1 MRHPLPGLAVLAA
14 LAALAT
20 ACTGDKYT
28 VYAPREVEVGQTFRI
43 QVYDACHRGNA
54 FAPMGSGDLTC
65 VKDEVDIKGVR
76 IEPRDR
82 LRVVRFVSNNST
94 QAAVELRALRPGEV
108 RVSVRGHLGWGEHTD
123 TVTLRVV
130 DGK

>member
-1 MRHPLPGLAVLAA
+1 MRHLLPGLAV

-28 VYAPREVEVGQTFRI
+28 VYAPREVEVGQTFLIR
-43 QVYDACHRGNA
+43 VYDACHRGNA
-54 FAPMGSGDLTC
+54 FAPMGTGDLTC
-65 VKDEVDIKGVR
+65 VKDEVDVKGVR

-82 LRVVRFVSNNST
+82 LQVKRVVGNNTT

-108 RVSVRGHLGWGEHTD
+108 TVSVRGFIGGSEYTD
-123 TVTLRVV
+123 TATLRVI
-130 DGK
+130 DAK